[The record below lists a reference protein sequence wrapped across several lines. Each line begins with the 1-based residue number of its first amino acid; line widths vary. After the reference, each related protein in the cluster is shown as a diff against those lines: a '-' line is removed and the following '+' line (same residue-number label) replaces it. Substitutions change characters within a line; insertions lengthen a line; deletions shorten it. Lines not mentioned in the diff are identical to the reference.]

1 MRQPKLQDYEPILGP
16 RALDEM
22 RFLAQPLADTR
33 VCMVNSTAVGGGVAE
48 ILNRMIPLFIDVG
61 VETNWRVIK
70 GGNDFYE
77 VTKQMHNALH
87 GQPFEAPAGAFDIL
101 LEYNRRNAAE
111 LDIDEELV
119 VIHDPQPVALI
130 ESRKPDSHWTWR
142 CHIDVSNPNPE
153 VWDFLKPWV
162 ERYEAALLSTPAFA
176 RQLSIPQYQVFPSID
191 PLADK
196 NRQLEPEFIHD
207 VLWKLGIPRDKPIV
221 TQVSRFDRLKDPLGV
236 VRAFRMA
243 RRHVDCR
250 LVLVGGGADD
260 DPEGAQVL
268 AEVQEAAHGDS
279 DIHVLVLPPTSH
291 LEINAL
297 QRASDVV
304 LQKSLREGFALTVA
318 EALWKGKPVVASAVG
333 GIPEQ
338 VLHGFTGMLVHS
350 VEGAAYQI
358 RNLLTNP
365 GLARRLGECGHDRV
379 RDEFLITRHLKRYLL
394 LFLALSN
401 AEHPEV
407 QVVHAGN

>member
-1 MRQPKLQDYEPILGP
+1 MRQLTLQDYEPILGA
-16 RALDEM
+16 RALDEL
-22 RFLAQPLADTR
+22 RLLAQPLTSTR

-48 ILNRMIPLFIDVG
+48 ILNRMIPLFNDVG
-61 VETNWRVIK
+61 VRTNWQVIK
-70 GGNDFYE
+70 GGQDFYE
-77 VTKQMHNALH
+77 VTKQIHNALH
-87 GQPFEAPAGAFDIL
+87 GQPFEAPTGAFDIL
-101 LEYNRRNAAE
+101 LEYNRRNATE

-130 ESRKPDSHWTWR
+130 EGKRPDSHWAWR
-142 CHIDVSNPNPE
+142 CHIDVSNPNRE

-162 ERYEAALLSTPAFA
+162 ERYEAAMFSTPAFA
-176 RQLSIPQYQVFPSID
+176 QQLSIPQYQVYPSID

-196 NRQLEPEFIHD
+196 NRQLEPEFIHE
-207 VLWKLGIPRDKPIV
+207 VLWRLEIPRDKPIV

-236 VRAFRMA
+236 LRAFRMA

-250 LVLVGGGADD
+250 LVLAGGGADD

-268 AEVQEAAHGDS
+268 AEVQEAAYGDP

-318 EALWKGKPVVASAVG
+318 EALWKGKPVIASAVG

-338 VLHGFTGMLVHS
+338 ILHGFTGMLVHS

-358 RNLLTNP
+358 RNLLTNH
-365 GLARRLGECGHDRV
+365 GLARRLGECGRDRV

-401 AEHPEV
+401 AQHPEV
-407 QVVHAGN
+407 QIVQAGS